1 MRDTLRARADALRSL
16 GPRGMIPCAIWPRPR
31 ASAPHGRNT
40 KRGLTPTR
48 CSRLATW
55 RAPAVANALCGR
67 GEQQRATTSNAVSWE
82 AIDARIYQHWEKQRD
97 VVV

>member
-31 ASAPHGRNT
+31 ASAPHGRST

-55 RAPAVANALCGR
+55 SACRCECPMRPWWRAHARARSHRRGRSGR
-67 GEQQRATTSNAVSWE
+67 GPLWM
-82 AIDARIYQHWEKQRD
+82 
-97 VVV
+97 